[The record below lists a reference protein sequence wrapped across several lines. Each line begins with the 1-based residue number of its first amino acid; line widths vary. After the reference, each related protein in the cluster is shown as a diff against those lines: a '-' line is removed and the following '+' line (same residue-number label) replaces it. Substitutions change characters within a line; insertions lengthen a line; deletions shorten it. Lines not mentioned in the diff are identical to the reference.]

1 MPTGG
6 KDDPPRRPRPA
17 GPGELAFIVSKAAE
31 VRSRANAPLSAILS
45 TAEILLARTDLP
57 DDVRRKV
64 EAMHAA
70 ALEIRSLFRELDRTD
85 SKTRAYLEKKK
96 GG

>member
-1 MPTGG
+1 MANDD
-6 KDDPPRRPRPA
+6 KDDRPRRPRPA

-45 TAEILLARTDLP
+45 TAEILLARVDLP
-57 DDVRRKV
+57 ADLRRKV
-64 EAMHAA
+64 ETVHAA
-70 ALEIRSLFRELDRTD
+70 ALEIRSLFREMDRTD

-96 GG
+96 GR